1 MKKKLATLVMS
12 AGGLLLAAIVQPVWA
27 HHAFLAEFDP
37 AKPIELR
44 GIVTKMEWINPHSWI
59 TIDVT
64 RPDGVIETWE
74 IEAGAPNAMFSR
86 GFTRDSLPVG
96 TQIVV
101 RGYQAR
107 DGGRS
112 ANGRDVTLPDG
123 QQLFLGSSRPGDP

>member
-1 MKKKLATLVMS
+1 MQKRLATLIMS
-12 AGGLLLAAIVQPVWA
+12 AGALLLTTIIQPVWA
-27 HHAFLAEFDP
+27 HHAFSAEFDP
-37 AKPIELR
+37 SKPIELR
-44 GIVTKMEWINPHSWI
+44 GIVTRMEWINPHSWI

-74 IEAGAPNAMFSR
+74 IETGAPNAMFRR

-123 QQLFLGSSRPGDP
+123 QRLFLNSSRPEDP

>member
-64 RPDGVIETWE
+64 
-74 IEAGAPNAMFSR
+74 
-86 GFTRDSLPVG
+86 
-96 TQIVV
+96 
-101 RGYQAR
+101 
-107 DGGRS
+107 
-112 ANGRDVTLPDG
+112 LPD
-123 QQLFLGSSRPGDP
+123 LSLIHI